1 MATAISAN
9 DINAAPVNR
18 AAIQTATGRVELP
31 PGIVSVDAAPVL
43 TRANNALT
51 LSGNGTTIR
60 SQQLYGDYFG
70 RAALN
75 VRCGLNGIAALS
87 FRGGET
93 VRGVPLP
100 SGQIGWS
107 FPGGD
112 SRTEF
117 FRPTRIYPGQTI
129 PTGGEFMR
137 AFHGVPFAKR
147 DGVTWDV
154 GSSHGIALH
163 DDVFATDGPPIN
175 ECVGEFR
182 RVVAVTPNTVTLDSP
197 LQRAYQQGT
206 FVVGPFP
213 GRLAF
218 SGITFDGQLGSVLIQ
233 QSCDVQFADCEIRT
247 PVGAGPSAAGWL
259 GLYGCGRVGLR
270 RCKLPGVQMSSG
282 HDVTIE
288 DCVSGPIIGEQGQIR
303 TTIKRTRA
311 TIIDAAPTCTG
322 WDVYDCTATERLG
335 IYNGWT
341 VDTVQVFGPVYI
353 RGRCFVDDVT
363 TNGKVHVQSGR
374 DIVIDGLDCNYVK
387 IDANTSGQISNCT
400 APVICPDAAT
410 AGRWVVNG
418 RVLA

>member
-9 DINAAPVNR
+9 DINAAPANR
-18 AAIQTATGRVELP
+18 AAIQTATDRVELP

-43 TRANNALT
+43 TRSNNALT
-51 LSGNGTTIR
+51 LAGNGTTIR

-75 VRCGLNGIAALS
+75 IRCGLNGIAALS

-100 SGQIGWS
+100 AGQIGWS
-107 FPGGD
+107 FAGGD

-117 FRPTRIYPGQTI
+117 VRPTRILPGQLI

-147 DGVTWDV
+147 EGTTWDV
-154 GSSHGIALH
+154 GSGHGIALH

-182 RVVAVTPNTVTLDSP
+182 RVVAVASNTITLDSP

-233 QSCDVQFADCEIRT
+233 QSCDLQFADCEIRT
-247 PVGAGPSAAGWL
+247 PVAAGSSAAGWL
-259 GLYGCGRVGLR
+259 GLYGCGRVSLR
-270 RCKLPGVQMSSG
+270 RCRLPGVQMSSG

-303 TTIKRTRA
+303 TTIRRTRA
-311 TIIDAAPTCTG
+311 AIIDAAPTCTG
-322 WDVYDCTATERLG
+322 GEVNDCTIEQHLGLYEGWRL
-335 IYNGWT
+335 YKT
-341 VDTVQVFGPVYI
+341 QVFGPTYI
-353 RGRCFVDDVT
+353 RGRCSVDTLT
-363 TNGKVHVQSGR
+363 TNGKVHIQSGR
-374 DIVIDGLDCNYVK
+374 NIVIDGLDCNYVQ

-410 AGRWVVNG
+410 KAKWTCNG
-418 RVLA
+418 RALT